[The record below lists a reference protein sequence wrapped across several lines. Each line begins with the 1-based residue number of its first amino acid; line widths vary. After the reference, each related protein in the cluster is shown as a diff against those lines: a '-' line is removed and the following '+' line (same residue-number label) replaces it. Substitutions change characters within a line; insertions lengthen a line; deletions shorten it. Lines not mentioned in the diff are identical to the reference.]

1 MIKIN
6 GLNKYYNNGKNHV
19 LKDINLTFED
29 TGLVCI
35 LGESG
40 CGKTT
45 LLNTIGGL
53 DDFSSGSVDINEDH
67 IKKYSLS
74 ESEKVRNKNFGFVF
88 QNYYLLKDYTVYY
101 NIRLALNIYDLTDE
115 EKDARVNYV
124 LDALHISKYRKKLVS
139 QLSGGQQQ
147 RVSIA
152 RALVKSP
159 RIILAD
165 EPTGNLDEENTIRTM
180 SILRAISKECLV
192 IVVTH
197 ERDIADFFAD
207 RIIKIKDGVIVK
219 DKKNSKSGTYV
230 RKSDTNIYLREME
243 EADTSLEELHFKLYH
258 ESSESE
264 DDGVDYPDITLRF
277 AWREGKLYIQ
287 NESDTDVVLT
297 DDDSDIHLVNE
308 KRPELDIRD
317 TEKIDYNLDRLD
329 SISKGRFRFREI
341 LALAL
346 ENIKLI
352 GKKQIFIIVIMIIT
366 SVLLTMGTVNYM
378 DRINVD
384 RRQIVKDDSHI
395 VNVKFKTTGK
405 GTETEVNSA
414 VQKILDEVIKD
425 KDYDYM
431 FPDQKTVMSLHYT
444 GFTQLSKVD
453 RNINGISLVKSS
465 VLKKSQIVL
474 GRLPEN
480 EYEIVI
486 DEWAIYKLQ
495 QGKNILSQLLT
506 SDRSFINQQITDTS
520 SNVSYTIVGV
530 SRTYEPD
537 IYIGEEAVANIG
549 NFNTHT
555 LPLSLARKIYG
566 GEFDSVK
573 LSDSDAVVSRA
584 DYDAFRQDGL
594 VKEVWNDQAKAS
606 VSIGSGEYN
615 VKYKSDTDLRGTV
628 VLSDKEYNENK
639 YSGYIQNR
647 AFNIYTKDSESAIKN
662 IRHLGSNYSGIVK
675 VQASNLYQAELDR
688 YKRKALPDVNY
699 TTFLTAGVF
708 LVSLFMIY
716 FMIKSN
722 AMSRIE
728 ELTVY
733 RLIGISRGSILKT
746 YMLEISIMTVCT
758 SLPSILI
765 TAGIIKFISSVPS
778 LEISLTFPWWSVL
791 LLFLVITAVN
801 NLISIL
807 PVRRILS
814 KPPAQ
819 LAARE

>member
-297 DDDSDIHLVNE
+297 DDDSGIHLVNE